1 MSVKITNLEGSKIKL
16 EFNVEK
22 EKFNEAL
29 EEAFKKNSSKFKLPG
44 FRNGKVP
51 RQVIEKTYGENV
63 LFDEAFNIVAE
74 KEYSSAIIENK
85 LEIVSDPSISIDQIG
100 KDKDLVFSIE
110 VYVKPEAKVTKY
122 KGLKIEKVNTEV
134 TDDDVK
140 AELENIRKKNAR
152 VITKE
157 DGVTIENGDIANIDF
172 EGFLDGKA
180 FDGGKAEKYDL
191 EIGSGS
197 FIPGFEEQ
205 LVGMKVGDEKDITT
219 TFPENYGNA
228 DLAGKE
234 TIFKI
239 KVHEIK
245 KKELPELDDEFA
257 KDVSEFDT
265 LEDYT
270 KSVRERLEKSR
281 ETQAKAERETK
292 AVDELCKNIEVEIP
306 EPMVHSQIHQ
316 MIHEFEQ
323 NLAYQGMT
331 LEQYKQILGLDDKA
345 IHEQFE
351 ESAIKD
357 IKLKLALEVIEKEE
371 NIEITDEE
379 INEKVEELVKLY
391 GNDDAESLKN
401 NPNVKHYLTERLK
414 QEKAIDVVVS
424 NVVEK

>member
-1 MSVKITNLEGSKIKL
+1 MSVKITKLEGSKIKL

-29 EEAFKKNSSKFKLPG
+29 EEAFRKNASKIKMPG

-51 RQVIEKTYGENV
+51 RNVIEKTYGEGV
-63 LFDEAFNIVAE
+63 FYDEAFNIVAE
-74 KEYSSAIIENK
+74 KEYAAAIEENE
-85 LEIVSDPSISIDQIG
+85 LEVVSHPEVDIQEIG
-100 KDKDLVFSIE
+100 KDKDLVFTIE
-110 VYVKPEAKVTKY
+110 VYTKPEATLKQY

-134 TDDDVK
+134 SEDDVK
-140 AELENIRKKNAR
+140 AELENIRARNAR
-152 VITKE
+152 VTVKE
-157 DGVTIENGDIANIDF
+157 EGATIENGDIANIDF
-172 EGFLDGKA
+172 EGFLDGVA

-205 LVGMKVGDEKDITT
+205 LVGMKVGEEKDITT

-265 LEDYT
+265 LEEYT
-270 KSVRERLEKSR
+270 KSVRERLEKSK
-281 ETQAKAERETK
+281 ETTAKAERETK
-292 AVDELCKNIEVEIP
+292 AVDALCENVEVEIP
-306 EPMVHSQIHQ
+306 EPMVHGQIHQ

-331 LEQYKQILGLDDKA
+331 LEQYKQILNIDDKA
-345 IHEQFE
+345 LHEQFE
-351 ESAIKD
+351 ASAIKD
-357 IKLKLALEVIEKEE
+357 IKLKLALEQVLKAE
-371 NIEITDEE
+371 NIEVTMDE
-379 INEKVEELVKLY
+379 INARIDELATTY
-391 GNDDAESLKN
+391 GNDAEPLKK
-401 NPNVKHYLTERLK
+401 NPNVINYMTEKLR
-414 QEKAIDVVVS
+414 QEKAIEVVVA

>member
-1 MSVKITNLEGSKIKL
+1 MSVKITKLEGSKIKL

-22 EKFNEAL
+22 EKFNTAL
-29 EEAFKKNSSKFKLPG
+29 DEAFRKNASKIKMPG

-51 RQVIEKTYGENV
+51 RNVIEKTYGESV
-63 LFDEAFNIVAE
+63 FYDEAFNIVAE
-74 KEYSSAIIENK
+74 TEYAAAIQENE
-85 LEIVSDPSISIDQIG
+85 LEVVSHPEVDIVEIG
-100 KDKDLVFSIE
+100 KDKDLVFTIE
-110 VYVKPEAKVTKY
+110 VYTKPEAVLKQY
-122 KGLKIEKVNTEV
+122 KGLEIEKVNTEISE
-134 TDDDVK
+134 DDIKV
-140 AELENIRKKNAR
+140 ELDNIRARNAR
-152 VITKE
+152 VTVKE
-157 DGVTIENGDIANIDF
+157 DGATIENGDIANIDF
-172 EGFLDGKA
+172 EGFLDGVA

-265 LEDYT
+265 LEEYT
-270 KSVRERLEKSR
+270 KSVRERLQKSK
-281 ETQAKAERETK
+281 EVSAKAERETK
-292 AVDELCKNIEVEIP
+292 AVDALCANVEVEIP
-306 EPMVHSQIHQ
+306 EPMVHGQIHQ

-331 LEQYKQILGLDDKA
+331 LEQYKQILNIDDKA
-345 IHEQFE
+345 LHEQFE
-351 ESAIKD
+351 ASAIKD
-357 IKLKLALEVIEKEE
+357 IKLKLALEQVLKAE
-371 NIEITDEE
+371 NIEVTMDE
-379 INEKVEELVKLY
+379 INARIDELATTY
-391 GNDDAESLKN
+391 GNDAEPLKK
-401 NPNVKHYLTERLK
+401 NPNVINYMTEKLR
-414 QEKAIDVVVS
+414 QEKAIEVVVS

>member
-1 MSVKITNLEGSKIKL
+1 MSVKITKLEGSKIKL

-22 EKFNEAL
+22 EKFNETL
-29 EEAFKKNSSKFKLPG
+29 EEAFRKNASKIKMPG

-51 RQVIEKTYGENV
+51 RNVIEKTYGEGV
-63 LFDEAFNIVAE
+63 FYDEAFNIVAE
-74 KEYSSAIIENK
+74 KEYAAAIEENE
-85 LEIVSDPSISIDQIG
+85 LEVVSHPEVDIQEIG
-100 KDKDLVFSIE
+100 KDKDLVFTIE
-110 VYVKPEAKVTKY
+110 VYIKPEATLKQY
-122 KGLKIEKVNTEV
+122 KGLEIEKVNTEV
-134 TDDDVK
+134 TEDDVK
-140 AELENIRKKNAR
+140 VELNNVRARNAR
-152 VITKE
+152 VTVKE
-157 DGVTIENGDIANIDF
+157 DGSIENGDIANIDF
-172 EGFLDGKA
+172 EGFLDGVA

-265 LEDYT
+265 LEEYT
-270 KSVRERLEKSR
+270 KSVRERLEKSK
-281 ETQAKAERETK
+281 ETTAKAERETK
-292 AVDELCKNIEVEIP
+292 AVDALCENVEVEIP
-306 EPMVHSQIHQ
+306 EPMVHGQIHQ

-331 LEQYKQILGLDDKA
+331 LEQYKQILNIDDKA
-345 IHEQFE
+345 LHEQFE
-351 ESAIKD
+351 ASAVKD
-357 IKLKLALEVIEKEE
+357 IKLKLALEQVLKAE
-371 NIEITDEE
+371 NIEVTMDE
-379 INEKVEELVKLY
+379 INARIDELATTY
-391 GNDDAESLKN
+391 GNDAEPLKK
-401 NPNVKHYLTERLK
+401 NPNVINYMTEKLR
-414 QEKAIDVVVS
+414 QEKAIEVVVS

>member
-1 MSVKITNLEGSKIKL
+1 MSAKLTKLEGSKVKL

-22 EKFNEAL
+22 EKFNAAL
-29 EEAFKKNSSKFKLPG
+29 DEAFRKNSSKIKMPG

-51 RQVIEKTYGENV
+51 RNVIEKTYGESV
-63 LFDEAFNIVAE
+63 FFDEAFNIVAE
-74 KEYSSAIIENK
+74 QEYVAAIEEHE
-85 LEIVSDPSISIDQIG
+85 LEIVSQPEVNIESIG
-100 KDKDLVFSIE
+100 KDKDLVFTIE
-110 VYVKPEAKVTKY
+110 VYTKPEATLKQY
-122 KGLKIEKVNTEV
+122 KGLEIEKVNTEV
-134 TDDDVK
+134 TEEDVN
-140 AELENIRKKNAR
+140 AELDNIRRRNAR
-152 VITKE
+152 VTVKE
-157 DGVTIENGDIANIDF
+157 EGAAIENGDVANIDF
-172 EGFLDGKA
+172 EGFLDGVA

-205 LVGMKVGDEKDITT
+205 LVGMKVGESKDITT

-265 LEDYT
+265 LEEYT
-270 KSVRERLEKSR
+270 KSVKERLQKSK
-281 ETQAKAERETK
+281 EVSAKAERETK
-292 AVDELCKNIEVEIP
+292 AVDALCANVEVEIP
-306 EPMVHSQIHQ
+306 EPMVHGQIHQ

-331 LEQYKQILGLDDKA
+331 LEQYKQILNIDDKA
-345 IHEQFE
+345 LHDQFE
-351 ESAIKD
+351 ASAVKD
-357 IKLKLALEVIEKEE
+357 IKLKLALEQILKAE
-371 NIEITDEE
+371 NIEVTMDE
-379 INEKVEELVKLY
+379 IAARIDELSATY
-391 GNDDAESLKN
+391 GNDAESLKK
-401 NPNVKHYLTERLK
+401 NPNVINYMTEKLR
-414 QEKAIDVVVS
+414 QEKAIEVVVS

>member
-1 MSVKITNLEGSKIKL
+1 MSVKITKLEGSKIKL
-16 EFNVEK
+16 EFKVEK

-29 EEAFKKNSSKFKLPG
+29 DEAFRKNSGKIKMPG

-51 RQVIEKTYGENV
+51 RNVIEKTYGESV
-63 LFDEAFNIVAE
+63 FFDEAFNIVAE
-74 KEYSSAIIENK
+74 KEYTAAIVENK
-85 LEIVSDPSISIDQIG
+85 LEVVSHPEVNIDEIG
-100 KDKDLVFSIE
+100 KDKDLVFTIE
-110 VYVKPEAKVTKY
+110 VYTKPEAKLKQY
-122 KGLKIEKVNTEV
+122 KGLEIEKVNTEV
-134 TDDDVK
+134 TEQDVK
-140 AELENIRKKNAR
+140 AELENIRAKNAR
-152 VITKE
+152 LINKE
-157 DGVTIENGDIANIDF
+157 DGAVENGDIANIDF
-172 EGFLDGKA
+172 EGFLDGVA
-180 FDGGKAEKYDL
+180 FEGGKAEKYDL

-205 LVGMKVGDEKDITT
+205 LVGMKVGEEKDITT

-228 DLAGKE
+228 QLAGKE

-265 LEDYT
+265 LEEYT
-270 KSVRERLEKSR
+270 KSVKERLEKSK

-292 AVDELCKNIEVEIP
+292 AMDALCANVEVEIP

-331 LEQYKQILGLDDKA
+331 LEQYKQILNIDDKA

-351 ESAIKD
+351 ASAVKD
-357 IKLKLALEVIEKEE
+357 IKLKLALEEILKAE
-371 NIEITDEE
+371 NIEVAKEDIDAKIDE
-379 INEKVEELVKLY
+379 LAAAY
-391 GNDDAESLKN
+391 GNDAESLKK
-401 NPNVKHYLTERLK
+401 NPNVINYMTERLK
-414 QEKAIDVVVS
+414 QEKAIEVVVT
-424 NVVEK
+424 NVIEK

>member
-1 MSVKITNLEGSKIKL
+1 MSVNITKLEGSKIKL
-16 EFNVEK
+16 DFKVEK

-29 EEAFKKNSSKFKLPG
+29 DEAFKKNAGKFKLPG

-51 RQVIEKTYGENV
+51 RNVIEKTYGESV

-74 KEYSSAIIENK
+74 KEYIAAIEENNLQVVSHPEVNIE
-85 LEIVSDPSISIDQIG
+85 EIG

-110 VYVKPEAKVTKY
+110 VYTKPEAKLKKY
-122 KGLKIEKVNTEV
+122 KGLEIEKVNTEI
-134 TDDDVK
+134 TEEDVK
-140 AELENIRKKNAR
+140 AELENIRNRNAR
-152 VITKE
+152 LVTKE
-157 DGVTIENGDIANIDF
+157 DGAAIENGDIANIDF
-172 EGFLDGKA
+172 EGFLDGVA
-180 FDGGKAEKYDL
+180 FEGGKAEKYDL

-205 LVGMKVGDEKDITT
+205 LVGMKVGEEKDITT

-239 KVHEIK
+239 KLHEIK

-265 LEDYT
+265 LEEYT
-270 KSVRERLEKSR
+270 KSVKERLEKSK

-292 AVDELCKNIEVEIP
+292 AVDALCENVEVEIP

-331 LEQYKQILGLDDKA
+331 LEQYKQILNIDDKA
-345 IHEQFE
+345 LHEQFE
-351 ESAIKD
+351 ASAVKD
-357 IKLKLALEVIEKEE
+357 VKLKLALEKILEAE
-371 NIEITDEE
+371 NIEVTMEE
-379 INEKVEELVKLY
+379 INSKIDELAATY
-391 GNDDAESLKN
+391 GNDAEPLKK
-401 NPNVKHYLTERLK
+401 NPNVINYMTERLQ
-414 QEKAIDVVVS
+414 QEKAIEVVVS
-424 NVVEK
+424 NVIEK